1 MRYSLKDRILEWC
14 NTEITIGDD
23 DIGRRTIGAN
33 DIAFVGG
40 LPIYQCLKAAHHFAA
55 SPNRG
60 WVRCLLVS
68 YLDIKINGRY
78 SNGSCKRVSTSF

>member
-1 MRYSLKDRILEWC
+1 MHGKHGHEER
-14 NTEITIGDD
+14 
-23 DIGRRTIGAN
+23 GRSGLMT
-33 DIAFVGG
+33 AFRGG